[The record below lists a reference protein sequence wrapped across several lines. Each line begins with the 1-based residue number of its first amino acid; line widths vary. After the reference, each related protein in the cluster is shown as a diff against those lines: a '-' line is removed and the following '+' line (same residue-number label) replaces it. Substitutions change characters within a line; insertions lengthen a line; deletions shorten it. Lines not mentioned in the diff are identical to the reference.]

1 MMKKILALVLS
12 LVIMTSL
19 FAGCGDNK
27 TLDTGNFV
35 DVDYKANE
43 EALKYSDSSEMPDWK
58 GDKLELTMWYANGSY
73 NSKKN
78 NIAENDVVSPEWER
92 VTGVKFSD
100 ASFDNNGELTDA
112 RLSKIIASKQ
122 WPHVLWGMPG
132 NNLNALVEEDLVWEL
147 TDLIPKYMPNLHALM
162 EKGDFM
168 RSKRPD
174 GKIYEIDL
182 TPPITYAYPDMPA
195 EVVGRLTTPQG
206 KDSAIY
212 VRDDIL
218 RMLKPEA
225 YTQDEIVA
233 KYETNNGKFTEEEI
247 LNASINSKEE
257 FFQFLRDIKE
267 LGVKHGN
274 REVYPTFA
282 YAGSDN
288 WGLMTFLAGYL
299 QGFYTNPGSYGSSY
313 FTYLDAKTGKIEYM
327 FDKPFFKEILWEFT
341 QLVQDDVM
349 SEDSLID
356 NRATFTEKCTN
367 GEYAVLYGSEIPSLV
382 TINDGGN
389 GWKYRRVALNIP
401 FDTEN
406 FVPMRDSLTGGTRFA
421 FMKTSISAEQLPQI
435 LRAFDFT
442 ITDVG
447 QKLIQW
453 GPESAGLFTEDAD
466 GNRRFKDKALEDA
479 AVYGKSSEPLIKYGL
494 DSKAWPGTAYGV
506 NRWKPIYVYDFVPNI
521 QRLNN
526 TYYTTAAYDPMETLQ
541 GVAPNIWQFT
551 AEIPELKKA
560 FDARTDFEKAMTKCL
575 TAKNKEEFEKYYKTF
590 VDKAVRSGYTDEAL
604 EKAQQYWEETV
615 NAPYMKYLDE
625 YLKENKKK

>member
-1 MMKKILALVLS
+1 MKKFLSIILTLVT
-12 LVIMTSL
+12 MTSL
-19 FAGCGDNK
+19 FAGCGDKNE
-27 TLDTGNFV
+27 TSVAGNFV

-43 EALKYSDSSEMPDWK
+43 EALKYSDSSEMPDWN

-73 NSKKN
+73 SGKKN
-78 NIAENDVVSPEWER
+78 DIAENDVVSPEWER

-112 RLSKIIASKQ
+112 KLSKIIASKQ
-122 WPHVLWGMPG
+122 WPHVLWGTPG
-132 NNLNALVEEDLVWEL
+132 NNLDALIEEDLVWEL
-147 TDLIPKYMPNLHALM
+147 TDLIPKYMPNLNALM

-182 TPPITYAYPDMPA
+182 TAPVSYAYPDMPA
-195 EVVGRLTTPQG
+195 DVVGRLQTPQG
-206 KDSAIY
+206 KTSAVY

-218 RMLKPEA
+218 KKLKPEA
-225 YTQDEIVA
+225 YTRDEIEA
-233 KYETNNGKFTEEEI
+233 KYNQNGGKFTEEEI

-257 FFQFLRDIKE
+257 FFQFLKDIKA
-267 LGVKHGN
+267 LGVKEGN

-288 WGLMTFLAGYL
+288 WGLMAFLAGYL
-299 QGFYTNPGSYGSSY
+299 QGYYSSPGTYGSNY
-313 FTYLDAKTGKIEYM
+313 FTYLDPNTGNVEYM

-341 QLVQDDVM
+341 QLVQEDVM

-382 TINDGGN
+382 TINNNAN
-389 GWKYRRVALNIP
+389 GFKYRRVALNIP

-406 FVPMRDSLTGGTRFA
+406 FVPMNDALTGGTRYA
-421 FMKTSISAEQLPQI
+421 FMKTTISEEQLPQI
-435 LRAFDFT
+435 LRAFDFM

-453 GPESAGLFTEDAD
+453 GPKSAGLFTEDAD
-466 GNRRFKDKALEDA
+466 GKRRFNDKELEDA
-479 AVYGKSSEPLIKYGL
+479 AVYGKSSEPLVKYGL
-494 DSKAWPGTAYGV
+494 DNKAWPGYAYGV

-521 QRLNN
+521 QRLDS
-526 TYYTTAAYDPMETLQ
+526 TYYTTASYDPMETVQ

-551 AEIPELKKA
+551 ANVPALKEA

-575 TAKNKEEFEKYYKTF
+575 TAKNEGEFEEYYNAF

-604 EKAQQYWEETV
+604 EEANKYWKETV
-615 NAPYMKYLDE
+615 NGPYMKYFDE
-625 YLKENKKK
+625 YLNENKNK